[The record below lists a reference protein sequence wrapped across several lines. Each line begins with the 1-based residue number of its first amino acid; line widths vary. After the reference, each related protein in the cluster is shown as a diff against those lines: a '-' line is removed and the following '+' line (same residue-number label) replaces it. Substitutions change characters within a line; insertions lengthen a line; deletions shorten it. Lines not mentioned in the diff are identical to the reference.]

1 MELSID
7 TASELASVALSR
19 EGSLVRDIAWR
30 CERNHTVELLPTIE
44 QLLNEAGVQKANL
57 TAVFVSIGPGRET
70 GLRVGVSVAQGV
82 SRGLVVPALWVGR
95 LELDAHPPPAFC

>member
-57 TAVFVSIGPGRET
+57 TAVFLSVAARVYT
-70 GLRVGVSVAQGV
+70 GLCG
-82 SRGLVVPALWVGR
+82 GLSAGAGLSGALWRSAPLGARV
-95 LELDAHPPPAFC
+95 AHFLYTHP